1 MAKREKKDKKQKSWL
16 RRILKWTGI
25 GLLLVLIALILIP
38 VLFKDQLKELVITE
52 INKELNAELSLGD
65 FDLTFIST
73 FPNMTIQLTDAK
85 LQGKGDFKDVTLMDI
100 KEINAEVAFWSVVS
114 GDQVEI
120 DAVHIIDPVFD
131 VRVLKDGMANYDI
144 VKADSSKTQEEI
156 EEPSSFKLSL
166 KEYSITNGIINYD
179 DAASNMHA
187 KIKNLTHTGSGDLT
201 ADVIDFETTTTMD
214 ALSYD
219 MDGVSYLSE
228 TKTDAT
234 LNLLMEFTE
243 KSAKFTLKE
252 NKITLNELGFSVDG
266 FYEILAN
273 HDNMDLK
280 LNASKATFKQFLS
293 LIPTFYQSGYESMV
307 SSGNLKLN
315 GLVKG
320 KLDETNLPGWDFEMV
335 VSNASVNYADLPG
348 KITNI
353 QMDAGS
359 KYPGGA
365 NLDAM
370 TVNVNKMHANMG
382 ENTMDARLEMKKLMT
397 DPFIQSTI
405 KANIDLATLKD
416 FVPVTEGES
425 YSGILEADVELKGNM
440 SALDAADYEAFTA
453 KGDLSL
459 AHVVY
464 KSASLPDDL
473 SLSKMEFEFS
483 PQNLALTE
491 LDAKMGSSD
500 FKMSGTIDNYLGYA
514 LRDEPLKGDFDFKS
528 NNLDLDRLTGT
539 SEVSSPDVSTAASTA
554 ESAPELV
561 LLPDNINFNLA
572 TTIGK
577 IKYNGIYAKN
587 VKGNVRLAE
596 ETAILENLTMDAMG
610 GRIGL
615 TGAYNTQDHS
625 KAALNFGYKLEGI
638 DIQELVNNFVTFGKL
653 APVMKYA
660 HGKISSNFEMK
671 SDLTSSFEPIL
682 GSLTSIGDVSSNSIV
697 IKGMDVF
704 KRISDKTKLKGFS
717 SQAIKNFYTKFKVK
731 DGKLELTP
739 FDVKLGDYSTTI
751 SGHSTLEKSVDYL
764 MKMDIRK
771 DQIPAEMIKLVEDK
785 MKQLNSLV
793 PKLDIGGLPDI
804 ITIKV
809 QVVGDIKKPEIKT
822 DMREAILK
830 ATGDFKDD
838 LIETVTEAIKDSVEA
853 IITENVEDFKED
865 LEAKKQKILAEAQ
878 KRADQLKM
886 EAKRAADA
894 TRLQGNKQAD
904 ALIREAG
911 NNPIKKK
918 IAEVSA
924 KKLRDQSEQKAQ
936 MIESEGQRK
945 ADGIMNKARE
955 EAAKIG

>member
-1 MAKREKKDKKQKSWL
+1 
-16 RRILKWTGI
+16 
-25 GLLLVLIALILIP
+25 
-38 VLFKDQLKELVITE
+38 
-52 INKELNAELSLGD
+52 
-65 FDLTFIST
+65 
-73 FPNMTIQLTDAK
+73 
-85 LQGKGDFKDVTLMDI
+85 
-100 KEINAEVAFWSVVS
+100 
-114 GDQVEI
+114 
-120 DAVHIIDPVFD
+120 
-131 VRVLKDGMANYDI
+131 
-144 VKADSSKTQEEI
+144 
-156 EEPSSFKLSL
+156 
-166 KEYSITNGIINYD
+166 
-179 DAASNMHA
+179 
-187 KIKNLTHTGSGDLT
+187 
-201 ADVIDFETTTTMD
+201 
-214 ALSYD
+214 
-219 MDGVSYLSE
+219 
-228 TKTDAT
+228 
-234 LNLLMEFTE
+234 
-243 KSAKFTLKE
+243 
-252 NKITLNELGFSVDG
+252 
-266 FYEILAN
+266 
-273 HDNMDLK
+273 
-280 LNASKATFKQFLS
+280 
-293 LIPTFYQSGYESMV
+293 
-307 SSGNLKLN
+307 
-315 GLVKG
+315 
-320 KLDETNLPGWDFEMV
+320 
-335 VSNASVNYADLPG
+335 
-348 KITNI
+348 
-353 QMDAGS
+353 
-359 KYPGGA
+359 
-365 NLDAM
+365 
-370 TVNVNKMHANMG
+370 
-382 ENTMDARLEMKKLMT
+382 
-397 DPFIQSTI
+397 
-405 KANIDLATLKD
+405 
-416 FVPVTEGES
+416 
-425 YSGILEADVELKGNM
+425 
-440 SALDAADYEAFTA
+440 
-453 KGDLSL
+453 
-459 AHVVY
+459 
-464 KSASLPDDL
+464 
-473 SLSKMEFEFS
+473 
-483 PQNLALTE
+483 
-491 LDAKMGSSD
+491 
-500 FKMSGTIDNYLGYA
+500 
-514 LRDEPLKGDFDFKS
+514 
-528 NNLDLDRLTGT
+528 
-539 SEVSSPDVSTAASTA
+539 
-554 ESAPELV
+554 
-561 LLPDNINFNLA
+561 
-572 TTIGK
+572 
-577 IKYNGIYAKN
+577 
-587 VKGNVRLAE
+587 
-596 ETAILENLTMDAMG
+596 
-610 GRIGL
+610 
-615 TGAYNTQDHS
+615 
-625 KAALNFGYKLEGI
+625 
-638 DIQELVNNFVTFGKL
+638 
-653 APVMKYA
+653 
-660 HGKISSNFEMK
+660 MK